1 MSGSMY
7 IPPDDEDDPKKLKRS
22 KILRQK
28 EEFVPCKTYTDFQR
42 LKIERMMKDPDRPI
56 SIPERPQGTKLSKA
70 PEFVREVMGSSA
82 AAGSGEFHVYRGI
95 RRREQK
101 RNQFF
106 EALSQEEEQRRQFQE
121 KLLNNEALADLK
133 TAKKRQKR
141 LKQKEKQKNKQAKG
155 DDGNDKQGIGQET
168 ELISELE
175 QYITDQAKLD
185 PNQFFAQNEIQQ
197 SEAVSSDDRDQIVPE
212 KTCGH

>member
-1 MSGSMY
+1 MY
-7 IPPDDEDDPKKLKRS
+7 IPPDDEDDPKKQKKY

-42 LKIERMMKDPDRPI
+42 LKIERMMKDPDRPV
-56 SIPERPQGTKLSKA
+56 SIPERPQGPKLGKA

-101 RNQFF
+101 RNQFY
-106 EALSQEEEQRRQFQE
+106 EALSQEEEQRKEFQE
-121 KLLNNEALADLK
+121 KLLKNEALADLK
-133 TAKKRQKR
+133 TAKKREKR
-141 LKQKEKQKNKQAKG
+141 LKQKEKQKNKRAKC
-155 DDGNDKQGIGQET
+155 DGGKETIGEDTT
-168 ELISELE
+168 EMTPELE
-175 QYITDQAKLD
+175 EYLKEQAKLD
-185 PNQFFAQNEIQQ
+185 PNQFFAEREIQKSETPTSCNEI
-197 SEAVSSDDRDQIVPE
+197 EPGILE